1 MNEQE
6 LIWKDIPGTN
16 GKYSLTRNGDIRNNY
31 YRKTGK
37 AKIAYPGIYGMT
49 FKEKYLTLDLIDE
62 NGELCHSTKRVA
74 DLVYETFVGPLDG
87 MRLIPKDGD
96 WMNVCLDNLEPV
108 TRRVWVSERKKA
120 SETRKYFECEEKMK
134 NEESEP
140 EKESCIHEVDIN
152 SFASTLE
159 EFIRNKILY
168 KLQLSEFRCSITFQ
182 EGTMDV
188 EEIKFTR
195 KQ

>member
-1 MNEQE
+1 MNEEQ
-6 LIWKDIPGTN
+6 LIWKDIPNTN

-49 FKEKYLTLDLIDE
+49 FKEKYLTLDMIDE

-120 SETRKYFECEEKMK
+120 SETRKYFEHEEKMK
-134 NEESEP
+134 DDKSETP
-140 EKESCIHEVDIN
+140 KGPYLHEGDIN
-152 SFASTLE
+152 SLASTLE
-159 EFIRNKILY
+159 EFIRNKILF

-182 EGTMDV
+182 EGTTEI

-195 KQ
+195 K

>member
-16 GKYSLTRNGDIRNNY
+16 RKYSLTRNGDIRNNY

-37 AKIAYPGIYGMT
+37 AKIVYPGIYGMT

-108 TRRVWVSERKKA
+108 TRRVWASERKKA

-134 NEESEP
+134 NKEPEP
-140 EKESCIHEVDIN
+140 EKESCLHEVDIN

-195 KQ
+195 K

>member
-1 MNEQE
+1 MSEQE

-16 GKYSLTRNGDIRNNY
+16 GKYSITRNGDIRNNY

-62 NGELCHSTKRVA
+62 KGELCHATKRVA
-74 DLVYETFVGPLDG
+74 DLVYETFVGRLDE

-108 TRRVWVSERKKA
+108 TRRVWASERKKA
-120 SETRKYFECEEKMK
+120 SETRKYFEREEKMK

-140 EKESCIHEVDIN
+140 EKEPYFHTEDIN
-152 SFASTLE
+152 SLASTLE

-182 EGTMDV
+182 EGTTDV

-195 KQ
+195 K